1 MDLFPTFRKWLGAA
15 KPAPAAPAKRAYEAA
30 QGTRITLDWVFSG
43 LSANEEIRHALKPL
57 REKCR
62 ELERND
68 DYARGFFR
76 LLENNVLGA
85 DGITLQMQVRDD
97 NAKMDELAN
106 DRIEL
111 AWWQW
116 GRVACTDGR
125 AHWRDLSGL
134 ILRTMARDG
143 EVLVR
148 FHRGWNGNKFALAVE
163 VIEADFLDESYSVD
177 LGNGRRVV
185 MGVEIDAYNRPIA
198 YHIRGSHPGEAMAHV
213 RPSVRL
219 EASEILHLF
228 IPERPGQIRG
238 VPWLASSMHG
248 LKLLRGYK
256 EAELVAARASAA
268 KLGFLERSADGDS
281 LGGDADD
288 ASTGGRAMKAEPG
301 TITELPIGMKFSSW
315 DPSHPTQAF
324 GEFVKSGLRGV
335 ATGLGVSYT
344 SFASDL
350 EGVNYS
356 SIRAGLLE
364 EREVWKSLQSW
375 MIRHVCEPIFEEWL
389 KSSLTAGAIVVI
401 NGALPPSKFDKFN
414 APRFRGRRWPWVD
427 PLKDVEASITA
438 INAGLTSRRAVIG
451 EAGNDI
457 YEVFNDQ
464 AADAALAKEKQLSF
478 DTPNKT
484 NGQRPT
490 NGDVPPGTDD

>member
-1 MDLFPTFRKWLGAA
+1 MDHFPTFRKWLGL
-15 KPAPAAPAKRAYEAA
+15 AAPAPVVPARRSYEAA
-30 QGTRITLDWVFSG
+30 QGTRITLDWILSG
-43 LSANEEIRHALKPL
+43 LSANEEIRVGLKPL
-57 REKCR
+57 RERCR

-97 NAKMDELAN
+97 NGKMDELAN

-116 GRVACTDGR
+116 GRVASTDGR

-134 ILRTMARDG
+134 LLRTMARDG

-148 FHRGWNGNKFALAVE
+148 LHRGWPGNKFALALE

-177 LGNGRRVV
+177 FGNGRRVV

-198 YHIRGSHPGEAMAHV
+198 YHILGSHPGEAMAHV
-213 RPSVRL
+213 RPRVRIP
-219 EASEILHLF
+219 ASEILHLF
-228 IPERPGQIRG
+228 VPERPGQVRG

-268 KLGFLERSADGDS
+268 KLGFLERPTDGADFHGDN
-281 LGGDADD
+281 DD
-288 ASTGGRAMKAEPG
+288 ATTGSRGMQAEPG

-324 GEFVKSGLRGV
+324 GDFVKSSLRGV
-335 ATGLGVSYT
+335 ASGLGVSYN

-375 MIRHVCEPIFEEWL
+375 MIRHVCEPVFEEWL
-389 KSSLTAGAIVVI
+389 KASLTAGAITVI
-401 NGALPPSKFDKFN
+401 NSALPATKFDKFN
-414 APRFRGRRWPWVD
+414 SPRFRGRRWPWVD

-451 EAGNDI
+451 AAGGDI
-457 YEVFNDQ
+457 YEVFNEQ
-464 AADAALAKEKQLSF
+464 AADAALAAEKQLAF

-484 NGQRPT
+484 NGPRPQD
-490 NGDVPPGTDD
+490 GDVPPGTDD